1 MSKHMT
7 IEEFDKIRS
16 SGTPRAAI
24 QEYFLSYEDAIVK
37 SNGSARDLRP
47 LKVLC
52 DTCAKLDAVV
62 ISYFEDPIYSDKAK
76 RKYVRIAPE
85 ELRELVHSLL
95 VIAEANEKLCKH
107 LDTNKN

>member
-16 SGTPRAAI
+16 SSTPNTAI

-37 SNGSARDLRP
+37 SNGSARSLRP
-47 LKVLC
+47 LKILC
-52 DTCAKLDAVV
+52 DIHGKLDAVV
-62 ISYFEDPIYSDKAK
+62 ISYLEDLIYCDKAK

-85 ELRELVHSLL
+85 ELRELAHSLL

-107 LDTNKN
+107 LDTNNN

>member
-7 IEEFDKIRS
+7 IEEFDKLRS
-16 SGTPRAAI
+16 SDTPNLAI
-24 QEYFLSYEDAIVK
+24 KKYFLSYEDAIVK

-47 LKVLC
+47 LKILC

-85 ELRELVHSLL
+85 ELRELANSLL
-95 VIAEANEKLCKH
+95 TIAEANEKLCKH
-107 LDTNKN
+107 LDIQNN